1 MSIAAAQYSK
11 FKQQVIAGQQVWTFT
26 EEGDYLVIPVNE
38 GEAIPFW
45 SSKSRL
51 MKICS
56 YHAKYS
62 RYEKASLTFA
72 EFLKML
78 ERLNAEKIS
87 IGVNWSGKRIAMP
100 SRRMPVKPAK
110 PANLTLPTRF
120 LWPASWPNCISI
132 YPRCWRLCCMM

>member
-78 ERLNAEKIS
+78 ERLSAEKIS
-87 IGVNWSGKRIAMP
+87 IGVNWSGKRMVGYDVQAEDL
-100 SRRMPVKPAK
+100 
-110 PANLTLPTRF
+110 LTQLRS
-120 LWPASWPNCISI
+120 AISKHSQSDNS
-132 YPRCWRLCCMM
+132 

>member
-26 EEGDYLVIPVNE
+26 EEGDDLVIPVKE

-62 RYEKASLTFA
+62 RYERASLPFA

-78 ERLNAEKIS
+78 ERLSAEKIS
-87 IGVNWSGKRIAMP
+87 IGVNWSGKSMVGYDVQAEEL
-100 SRRMPVKPAK
+100 
-110 PANLTLPTRF
+110 LTQLRSAINKRSESNNT
-120 LWPASWPNCISI
+120 
-132 YPRCWRLCCMM
+132 